1 MSIIERRVAMTDA
14 FDPSEVRRAKST
26 IYVNSICCAGWVAIN
41 AGGAWLLG
49 APRLL
54 GLSASALAM
63 MISWAVALRDLRAGR
78 VMRGVLNYV
87 VSGLLLLLAMGL
99 SVPDMSLL
107 FVFATFIFL
116 AFGLSYADRAAS
128 LWIVSLTLGV
138 AAIMLVTS
146 LGLRWTSG
154 VDPAVLRWVNLVG
167 MTMALAIDATQFIAL
182 RTTLQA
188 RGERLRE
195 GAARLE
201 IVSNAAHEFASA
213 SGDVEALLELVSRRI
228 AETIGD
234 ACAVRLISDDR
245 EWLEPSASFYHRDP
259 AARRVAREVL
269 GSERQRV
276 GDGIA
281 GRVAASGQAEL
292 VAELDAAEH
301 AALSFREMV
310 DELGVASVLAIPL
323 RSNNRTTGVIS
334 MLRMQRGNPY
344 TIDDQRLAQDLADRA
359 GLAID
364 NAVLVETLEERVR
377 ERTAEIEVV
386 NRELEAFSYS
396 VSHDL
401 RAPLRAIDGFSRALV
416 DDYTDR
422 LDDDGRRYLTRI
434 RAGTQR
440 MAKLIDDLLGLAR
453 IGRAPL
459 QISSV
464 DVSRIGGEI
473 VAEMRARDPDRTI
486 ATTIAPN
493 LTARA
498 DARLV
503 TIVLENLLGNA
514 WKFTAKTSGA
524 AIEVGAKDGAL
535 FVRDNGAGFDMA
547 YAAKLFAPFQ
557 RLHPHEEFAGEGI
570 GLATVARIVAH
581 HSGRIWA
588 EAAID
593 KGATFYFTLGDHR

>member
-1 MSIIERRVAMTDA
+1 MTDA

-54 GLSASALAM
+54 GLSAAALAM
-63 MISWAVALRDLRAGR
+63 MISWAVALRDLRVGR

-87 VSGLLLLLAMGL
+87 VSGLVLLLAMGL

-128 LWIVSLTLGV
+128 IWIVTLTLGV
-138 AAIMLVTS
+138 AATMLVTS

-154 VDPAVLRWVNLVG
+154 IDVGVLRWVNLVG

-188 RGERLRE
+188 RGERMRE
-195 GAARLE
+195 GTARLE

-234 ACAVRLISDDR
+234 ACTVRLISDDR

-259 AARRVAREVL
+259 AARHAA
-269 GSERQRV
+269 GAFSSERQRV
-276 GDGIA
+276 GDGVT
-281 GRVAASGQAEL
+281 GRVAASGDAEL
-292 VAELDAAEH
+292 IADLGATEYAA
-301 AALSFREMV
+301 AAPFRNMV
-310 DELGVASVLAIPL
+310 HELGVVSVLAIPL
-323 RSNNRTTGVIS
+323 RSNGRTTGVIGV
-334 MLRMQRGNPY
+334 LRMRRGNPY

-364 NAVLVETLEERVR
+364 NAVLVATLEQRVR

-386 NRELEAFSYS
+386 NRELETFSYS

-416 DDYTDR
+416 DDYADR
-422 LDDDGRRYLTRI
+422 LDDDGRRYLSRI

-440 MAKLIDDLLGLAR
+440 MARLIDDLLGLAR

-459 QISSV
+459 QISTI
-464 DVSRIGGEI
+464 DVSRIAGEI
-473 VAEMRARDPDRTI
+473 VAELRTRDPERVI
-486 ATTIAPN
+486 ATTIAPR

-503 TIVLENLLGNA
+503 AIVLENLLGNA
-514 WKFTAKTSGA
+514 WKFTAKTSEA
-524 AIEVGAKDGAL
+524 AIEVGAKAGAL

-557 RLHPHEEFAGEGI
+557 RLHPNEEFAGDGI

-588 EAAID
+588 ESEID

>member
-1 MSIIERRVAMTDA
+1 MGDGELADA

-26 IYVNSICCAGWVAIN
+26 IYVNSICCGGWVAIN
-41 AGGAWLLG
+41 ALGAWLLG

-63 MISWAVALRDLRAGR
+63 MISWAVALRDLRVGR

-87 VSGLLLLLAMGL
+87 VSGLLLLLAMSL

-138 AAIMLVTS
+138 AAVMLATS

-154 VDPAVLRWVNLVG
+154 IDTAVLRWVNLVG
-167 MTMALAIDATQFIAL
+167 MTMALAIDATSFIAL
-182 RTTLQA
+182 RTTLHA

-213 SGDVEALLELVSRRI
+213 SGDVAALLGLVSRRI

-234 ACAVRLISDDR
+234 ACSVRLISDDR
-245 EWLEPSASFYHRDP
+245 EWLEPSASFYHRDA

-281 GRVAASGQAEL
+281 GRVAATGHAEL
-292 VAELDAAEH
+292 VAELDSTKH
-301 AALSFREMV
+301 AAQPFREMLH
-310 DELGVASVLAIPL
+310 ELGAASVLAIPL
-323 RSNNRTTGVIS
+323 RSNGRTTGVIS
-334 MLRMQRGNPY
+334 MLRTEHGNPY

-364 NAVLVETLEERVR
+364 NAILVATLEQRVR

-401 RAPLRAIDGFSRALV
+401 RAPLRAIDGFSRALA

-422 LDDDGRRYLTRI
+422 LDDDGRRYLSRI

-459 QISSV
+459 QLSAV
-464 DVSRIGGEI
+464 DVSRIANEI
-473 VAEMRARDPDRTI
+473 VAELCGRDPQRTI
-486 ATTIAPN
+486 ATTIAPG
-493 LTARA
+493 LTVRA

-503 TIVLENLLGNA
+503 TIALENLISNA

-524 AIEVGAKDGAL
+524 AIEVGVKSGAL

-557 RLHPHEEFAGEGI
+557 RLHPAEEFAGDGI

-581 HSGRIWA
+581 HTGRIWA
-588 EAAID
+588 EAD
-593 KGATFYFTLGDHR
+593 VGRGATFFFTLGDHR

>member
-1 MSIIERRVAMTDA
+1 MTVDA

-41 AGGAWLLG
+41 AAGAWLLG

-63 MISWAVALRDLRAGR
+63 MISWAVALRDLRGGR

-87 VSGLLLLLAMGL
+87 VSGLLLLLAMSL
-99 SVPDMSLL
+99 SVPDMGLL

-128 LWIVSLTLGV
+128 LWIVSLTLAV

-154 VDPAVLRWVNLVG
+154 IDTAVIRWVNLVG
-167 MTMALAIDATQFIAL
+167 MTMALAIDATQFIGL

-228 AETIGD
+228 AETIGN
-234 ACAVRLISDDR
+234 ACAVRLIGDDR
-245 EWLEPSASFYHRDP
+245 EWLEPSTSFYHRDP
-259 AARRVAREVL
+259 DARNVARKVL
-269 GSERQRV
+269 GTERQRV

-281 GRVAASGQAEL
+281 GRVAATGHAEL
-292 VAELDAAEH
+292 VAELDDKHLDELAARP
-301 AALSFREMV
+301 FREMLC
-310 DELGVASVLAIPL
+310 ELGVASVLAISL
-323 RSNNRTTGVIS
+323 RSNGRTTGVIS
-334 MLRMQRGNPY
+334 MLRTERDSPY
-344 TIDDQRLAQDLADRA
+344 TVDDQRLAQDLADRA

-364 NAVLVETLEERVR
+364 NAVLVATLEQRVR

-386 NRELEAFSYS
+386 NRDLEAFSYS

-401 RAPLRAIDGFSRALV
+401 RAPLRTIDGFSRALV
-416 DDYTDR
+416 DDCADR
-422 LDDDGRRYLTRI
+422 LDDDGRQYLSRI

-440 MAKLIDDLLGLAR
+440 MTKLIDDLLGLAR

-459 QISSV
+459 QIGVV
-464 DVSRIGGEI
+464 DASRIAGEI
-473 VAEMRARDPDRTI
+473 VAEMRNRDPERAI
-486 ATTIAPN
+486 ATTIAPG
-493 LTARA
+493 LTVRA
-498 DARLV
+498 DPRLV

-514 WKFTAKTSGA
+514 WKFTARTSNP
-524 AIEVGAKDGAL
+524 AIEVGAIDGAL

-557 RLHPHEEFAGEGI
+557 RLHPTEEFAGDGI

-581 HSGRIWA
+581 HTGRVWA
-588 EAAID
+588 EAAVGR
-593 KGATFYFTLGDHR
+593 GATFFFTLGDHR

>member
-1 MSIIERRVAMTDA
+1 VTVDA

-26 IYVNSICCAGWVAIN
+26 IYVNSICCGGWVAIN

-63 MISWAVALRDLRAGR
+63 MISWAVALHDLRVGR

-87 VSGLLLLLAMGL
+87 VSGLLLLLAMSL

-154 VDPAVLRWVNLVG
+154 IDTAVLRWVNLVG

-195 GAARLE
+195 SAVRLE

-213 SGDVEALLELVSRRI
+213 SGDVAALLELVSRRI
-228 AETIGD
+228 ADTIGD
-234 ACAVRLISDDR
+234 ACTVRLISDDR
-245 EWLEPSASFYHRDP
+245 EWLEPSASFYHRDE
-259 AARRVAREVL
+259 AARHVARAVL

-281 GRVAASGQAEL
+281 GRVAATGQAQL
-292 VAELDAAEH
+292 VAELDAKQLGEL
-301 AALSFREMV
+301 AAQPFREMLH
-310 DELGVASVLAIPL
+310 ELGVASVLAIPL
-323 RSNNRTTGVIS
+323 RSNGRTIGVIG
-334 MLRMQRGNPY
+334 MLRTERGNPY

-364 NAVLVETLEERVR
+364 NAILVATLEQRVR

-401 RAPLRAIDGFSRALV
+401 RAPLRAIDGFSRALG
-416 DDYTDR
+416 DDYADR
-422 LDDDGRRYLTRI
+422 LDDDGRRYLSRI

-459 QISSV
+459 QISVV
-464 DVSRIGGEI
+464 DVSRIAGEI
-473 VAEMRARDPDRTI
+473 VAELRNRDPERAI
-486 ATTIAPN
+486 ATAIAPS
-493 LTARA
+493 LTVRA
-498 DARLV
+498 DTRLV
-503 TIVLENLLGNA
+503 TIVLENLIGNA
-514 WKFTAKTSGA
+514 WKFTARTSGA

-547 YAAKLFAPFQ
+547 YAAKLFVPFQ
-557 RLHPHEEFAGEGI
+557 RLHPTEEFAGDGI

-581 HSGRIWA
+581 HTGRIWA
-588 EAAID
+588 ESEVGR
-593 KGATFYFTLGDHR
+593 GATFFFTLGDHR

>member
-1 MSIIERRVAMTDA
+1 MTDA

-26 IYVNSICCAGWVAIN
+26 IYVNSICCGGWVAIN
-41 AGGAWLLG
+41 AVGAWVLG

-87 VSGLLLLLAMGL
+87 VSGLLLLLAMSL

-128 LWIVSLTLGV
+128 LWIVALTLGV

-154 VDPAVLRWVNLVG
+154 VDTEVLRWVNLVG

-195 GAARLE
+195 GTERLG

-213 SGDVEALLELVSRRI
+213 SGDVDALLELVSRRI

-234 ACAVRLISDDR
+234 ACTVRLISDDR
-245 EWLEPSASFYHRDP
+245 EWLEPSTSFYHRDP
-259 AARRVAREVL
+259 AARRVARDVL
-269 GSERQRV
+269 GSERQSV

-281 GRVAASGQAEL
+281 GRVAASGNAEL
-292 VAELDAAEH
+292 VTELDAA
-301 AALSFREMV
+301 AQTALPFREML

-323 RSNNRTTGVIS
+323 RSNGRTTGVIS
-334 MLRMQRGNPY
+334 MLRTERGKPY

-364 NAVLVETLEERVR
+364 NAVLVATLENRVR
-377 ERTAEIEVV
+377 ERTAEIEIV
-386 NRELEAFSYS
+386 NHELEAFSYS

-401 RAPLRAIDGFSRALV
+401 RAPLRAIDGFSRALG
-416 DDYTDR
+416 DDYAEL
-422 LDDDGRRYLTRI
+422 LDEDGRRYLNRI

-440 MAKLIDDLLGLAR
+440 MARLIDDLLGLAR

-459 QISSV
+459 KISTV
-464 DVSRIGGEI
+464 AVSRIANEI
-473 VAEMRARDPDRTI
+473 IAELRARDPERTV
-486 ATTIAPN
+486 ATTVAPG

-498 DARLV
+498 DGRLV
-503 TIVLENLLGNA
+503 AIVLENLLGNA
-514 WKFTAKTSGA
+514 WKFTAKATA
-524 AIEVGAKDGAL
+524 ATIEVGTKDGAL
-535 FVRDNGAGFDMA
+535 FVRDTGAGFDMA
-547 YAAKLFAPFQ
+547 YAAKLFVPFQ
-557 RLHPHEEFAGEGI
+557 RLHANEEFAGEGI

-581 HSGRIWA
+581 HGGRIWA
-588 EAAID
+588 ESEID
-593 KGATFYFTLGDHR
+593 QGATFYFTLGEHR